1 MKKIR
6 MLGFVFLVVALMN
19 TICVLADDY
28 EYDFSY
34 ETITPSKPYETDER
48 TISIDTVNDGNGT
61 RYALY
66 YSDQSSGYQFQ
77 IQNVLPNAF
86 ANEEKLYFVE
96 RNPQD
101 ESENMLTSFEFQKEN
116 FKQIYESD
124 ITRPM
129 AMNGK
134 YFYYFLRTEKGWNTY
149 TLYRYNLKKGKK
161 KKIIEGVNAMKHGD
175 NKYLVYTSPEEYIN
189 DPIYIMNRN
198 GSKIKK
204 IAEGV
209 AARFADGRVEYLQQ
223 TDEIDNNII
232 YSCDYDGNDVKVVVD
247 EFTWPN
253 MPQEYFSNGMMDLIN

>member
-1 MKKIR
+1 
-6 MLGFVFLVVALMN
+6 
-19 TICVLADDY
+19 
-28 EYDFSY
+28 
-34 ETITPSKPYETDER
+34 
-48 TISIDTVNDGNGT
+48 
-61 RYALY
+61 
-66 YSDQSSGYQFQ
+66 
-77 IQNVLPNAF
+77 
-86 ANEEKLYFVE
+86 
-96 RNPQD
+96 
-101 ESENMLTSFEFQKEN
+101 
-116 FKQIYESD
+116 
-124 ITRPM
+124 
-129 AMNGK
+129 MNGK

-149 TLYRYNLKKGKK
+149 TLYRYNLKKGKI

-253 MPQEYFSNGMMDLIN
+253 MPQEYFSNGMMNLIN